1 MNTEVRKESDSFVE
15 WTKGEKSK
23 AKEAT
28 KGGYIDGTSCLVPDY
43 SRAAPTTAT
52 KARVPIATCSC
63 EPALLESD
71 TALTLVEAVLVDLVV
86 VSVDVCVEVVRDE
99 VYVPDIDAEA
109 DEGYVDPDAL
119 ISKVSE
125 VA

>member
-1 MNTEVRKESDSFVE
+1 ME

-28 KGGYIDGTSCLVPDY
+28 KGGYIDGTSRLVPDY
-43 SRAAPTTAT
+43 IRAAPTTAT
-52 KARVPIATCSC
+52 KARVPIATCSR

-86 VSVDVCVEVVRDE
+86 VPVDVVCVEVVRDE
-99 VYVPDIDAEA
+99 VDVPDADALV
-109 DEGYVDPDAL
+109 EGYVDPDAL

>member
-1 MNTEVRKESDSFVE
+1 M
-15 WTKGEKSK
+15 
-23 AKEAT
+23 
-28 KGGYIDGTSCLVPDY
+28 PDY
-43 SRAAPTTAT
+43 SRTVPTTAT

-86 VSVDVCVEVVRDE
+86 VPVDVVCVEVVRDE